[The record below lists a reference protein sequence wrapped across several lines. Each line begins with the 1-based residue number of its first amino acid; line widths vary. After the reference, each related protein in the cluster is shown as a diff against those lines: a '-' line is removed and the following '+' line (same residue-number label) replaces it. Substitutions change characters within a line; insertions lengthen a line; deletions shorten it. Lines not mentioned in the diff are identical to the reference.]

1 MSQAEVDT
9 PLDDA
14 AVEARRAAA
23 RAVRT
28 AFRDSG
34 VHAMLE
40 VAATRAAPAVS
51 VTIPLVGTGG
61 SPFPVGTGLPLPD
74 GAGPLQQLLAHH
86 DIHAQ
91 VTVVELGPDPALL
104 VALPT
109 GDDALRL
116 AALVIERRSEA
127 HDAALRLRGAFA
139 GIGIT
144 EDHIYVTDGTVQV
157 GDISVQDAITLY
169 DVLTGGQRN
178 DAAEL
183 DLGDRWDPWPWR
195 EVEKLAKLM
204 GPVVSQAAGAPLDCI
219 PHPAC
224 RTCISS
230 RPHRITLGSAS
241 PQPVLLL
248 ADAISSANS
257 SSTSGASPPAN

>member
-1 MSQAEVDT
+1 MPQAEVDT
-9 PLDDA
+9 PLDNA

-23 RAVRT
+23 RAVQT
-28 AFRDSG
+28 AFRNSG

-40 VAATRAAPAVS
+40 VATTRAAPAVS
-51 VTIPLVGTGG
+51 VTIPLGGTSG
-61 SPFPVGTGLPLPD
+61 SPFLGGTGLPLPD
-74 GAGPLQQLLAHH
+74 GAGPLQQLLEHH

-91 VTVVELGPDPALL
+91 VTVIELGPDPALL
-104 VALPT
+104 VALTT

-116 AALVIERRSEA
+116 AALVIERRSDA
-127 HDAALRLRGAFA
+127 HDAALRLSGVFA
-139 GIGIT
+139 DLGIT
-144 EDHIYVTDGTVQV
+144 EDHIYVADGAVQV
-157 GDISVQDAITLY
+157 GDINVQDAITLY
-169 DVLTGGQRN
+169 DVLTGQRN

-183 DLGDRWDPWPWR
+183 DLGDRWDPRTWR
-195 EVEKLAKLM
+195 DVEKLAELM
-204 GPVVSQAAGAPLDCI
+204 GPVVSKAAGEPLDCI

-241 PQPVLLL
+241 PQQVLLL

-257 SSTSGASPPAN
+257 SSTSGVSPPTG

>member
-1 MSQAEVDT
+1 MPQAEVDT

-14 AVEARRAAA
+14 AVQMRRAAA
-23 RAVRT
+23 RAVQT
-28 AFRDSG
+28 AFRNSG

-51 VTIPLVGTGG
+51 VTIPLSATGG
-61 SPFPVGTGLPLPD
+61 SPFLGGTGLPLPD
-74 GAGPLQQLLAHH
+74 AAGPLQQLLAHH
-86 DIHAQ
+86 HIHAQ
-91 VTVVELGPDPALL
+91 VTVIELGPDPALL
-104 VALPT
+104 VALTT

-116 AALVIERRSEA
+116 AALVIERRSDA
-127 HDAALRLRGAFA
+127 HDAALRLSGVFA
-139 GIGIT
+139 DLGIT
-144 EDHIYVTDGTVQV
+144 EDHIYVTDGAVQV
-157 GDISVQDAITLY
+157 GDINVQDAITLY

-178 DAAEL
+178 EAADL
-183 DLGDRWDPWPWR
+183 DLGDRWDPQSWR
-195 EVEKLAKLM
+195 EVEKLAQLM
-204 GPVVSQAAGAPLDCI
+204 GPVVSKAAGEPLDCT

-241 PQPVLLL
+241 PQQALLL

-257 SSTSGASPPAN
+257 SSTSGASPPTG